1 MLVYALWVPI
11 IYHVFQRK
19 QHYEFF
25 FQLLKLFIAL
35 KAAAYC
41 YEAVM
46 ILLGQRAITFE
57 GFRFGVGYIV
67 PALVV
72 VSIFLLLRHFSFPF
86 NILLLI
92 MFLAVFFFIYHSIFL
107 F

>member
-25 FQLLKLFIAL
+25 FQLLKIFIAL

-67 PALVV
+67 PRSEEHTSELQSRGHLVCR
-72 VSIFLLLRHFSFPF
+72 LLLEKKNQQVRK
-86 NILLLI
+86 LT
-92 MFLAVFFFIYHSIFL
+92 YK
-107 F
+107 

>member
-25 FQLLKLFIAL
+25 FQLLKIFIAL

-72 VSIFLLLRHFSFPF
+72 ISLFLPLRHISLPYK
-86 NILLLI
+86 ILSLLMLPAEI
-92 MFLAVFFFIYHSIFL
+92 GRASCRERLS
-107 F
+107 